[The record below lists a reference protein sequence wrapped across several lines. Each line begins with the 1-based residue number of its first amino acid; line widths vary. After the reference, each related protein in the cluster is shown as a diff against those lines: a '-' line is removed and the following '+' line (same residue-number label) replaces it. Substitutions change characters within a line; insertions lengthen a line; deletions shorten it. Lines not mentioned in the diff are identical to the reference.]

1 MDKSA
6 SCKDKADLPRT
17 PARSEV
23 TVNTLT
29 MSGLTET
36 SEQHSRFRKLD
47 IALNFPL
54 SFWFLPG
61 DAIITAKC
69 LGQGNNSKELNFL
82 LKMTNVFLLTTWKI
96 KSMEVRKMQLKKM
109 SMRSELWE
117 GPDVAWRQR
126 APRGRYKKELIL
138 PIARELGREPWAPDE
153 NTHGPTPC
161 SWSPVKARAENQ
173 LHHARFLICRNWD

>member
-1 MDKSA
+1 M
-6 SCKDKADLPRT
+6 

-29 MSGLTET
+29 MPGLTET
-36 SEQHSRFRKLD
+36 SEQHSPFRKLD

-82 LKMTNVFLLTTWKI
+82 LKMTNAFLLTTWKI
-96 KSMEVRKMQLKKM
+96 KSMEVRKMQLKK
-109 SMRSELWE
+109 SMIYGKDSMWLEDRGHHVE
-117 GPDVAWRQR
+117 GIRRNW
-126 APRGRYKKELIL
+126 IL
-138 PIARELGREPWAPDE
+138 PTTCELGREPWAPDE
-153 NTHGPTPC
+153 NIPGPTPC

-173 LHHARFLICRNWD
+173 LHHARFLIYRNWD